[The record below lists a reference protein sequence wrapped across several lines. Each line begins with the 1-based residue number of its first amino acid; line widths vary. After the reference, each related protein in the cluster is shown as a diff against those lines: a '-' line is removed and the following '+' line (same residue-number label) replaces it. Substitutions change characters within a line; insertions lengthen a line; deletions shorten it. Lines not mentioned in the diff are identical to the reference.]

1 MKECCAIQTDV
12 SQAQRRVLRVVLWIN
27 AVMFVAELVA
37 GVVAHSTSLVAD
49 SVDMLGDAIVYG
61 FSLYVV
67 GRGPVWEGRAALL
80 KGAIMAAFGGA
91 VLLEVA
97 TKLIRGVVPAAGL
110 MGVMGVVALAA
121 NVAVLAFLWR
131 RRSDDINM
139 RSVWLCSRNDVIANA
154 GILVAAAAVA
164 STGSAWPDIIVG
176 LLIAALFVTSA
187 IGVIRDARALA
198 PSLR

>member
-1 MKECCAIQTDV
+1 MKDCCAIRTDV
-12 SQAQRRVLRVVLWIN
+12 SEAQRRVLRVVLWIN

-80 KGAIMAAFGGA
+80 KGAIMTAFGGA

>member
-1 MKECCAIQTDV
+1 MKDCCGIQSDV
-12 SQAQRRVLRVVLWIN
+12 SEAQRRVLRVVLWIN

-37 GVVAHSTSLVAD
+37 GIVAHSTSLVAD

-91 VLLEVA
+91 VLLEVV

-110 MGVMGVVALAA
+110 MGMTGVVALAA
-121 NVAVLAFLWR
+121 NLAVLALLWR
-131 RRSDDINM
+131 RRSDDVNM
-139 RSVWLCSRNDVIANA
+139 RSVWLCSRNDVIANV
-154 GILVAAAAVA
+154 GVLVAAATVAV
-164 STGSAWPDIIVG
+164 TGSAWPDIAVG

-187 IGVIRDARALA
+187 VSVIRDARALA

>member
-1 MKECCAIQTDV
+1 MKDCCAIRTDV
-12 SQAQRRVLRVVLWIN
+12 SEAQRRVLRVVLWIN

-91 VLLEVA
+91 VLLEVV
-97 TKLIRGVVPAAGL
+97 TKLIRGVLPAAGL

-121 NVAVLAFLWR
+121 NLAVLALLWR
-131 RRSDDINM
+131 RRSDDVNM

-154 GILVAAAAVA
+154 GVLVAAAAVA
-164 STGSAWPDIIVG
+164 STGSAWPDIVVG
-176 LLIAALFVTSA
+176 LLIATLFVTSA

>member
-1 MKECCAIQTDV
+1 
-12 SQAQRRVLRVVLWIN
+12 
-27 AVMFVAELVA
+27 
-37 GVVAHSTSLVAD
+37 
-49 SVDMLGDAIVYG
+49 MLGDAIVYG

-67 GRGPVWEGRAALL
+67 GRGPGWDGRAALL

>member
-1 MKECCAIQTDV
+1 MKDCCGIQSDV
-12 SQAQRRVLRVVLWIN
+12 SGAQRRVLRVVLWIN

-37 GVVAHSTSLVAD
+37 GIVAHSTSLVAD

-91 VLLEVA
+91 VLLEVV
-97 TKLIRGVVPAAGL
+97 TKLTRGVVPAAGL
-110 MGVMGVVALAA
+110 MGMMGVVALAA
-121 NVAVLAFLWR
+121 NLAVLALLWR
-131 RRSDDINM
+131 RRSDDVNM
-139 RSVWLCSRNDVIANA
+139 RSVWLCSRNDVIANV
-154 GILVAAAAVA
+154 GVLVAAATVAV
-164 STGSAWPDIIVG
+164 TGSAWPDIVVG